1 MNNKIYFG
9 ADLGMGAFKGWGP
22 KGGAQVLSLVSSNGA
37 QRLGESF
44 GASSKR
50 ARPIE
55 VTSEYGSYFVGDNAH
70 DYGVPIQN
78 MAFDRL
84 AGTSEIRSI
93 FYAGLHQYQ
102 KQHGVF
108 DRPLSLMVGL
118 PFQMLIGSMAKEY
131 KSAVKK
137 WMVGVHEFDADGVH
151 YKVEVADALLKPQAM
166 GILFDYT
173 YDENGILD
181 PNKANLWVEETA
193 GLSIGRKTIEFML
206 TRENNNE
213 DLNRF
218 TGGVDMGVTRLL
230 EGINRQ
236 YEIKLSMERPY
247 TLGELDM
254 KLRNRKID
262 KEVMKRAMEDWMQQI
277 SGAIDERWG
286 QYYRRF
292 SAVIV
297 VGGGAELLRPH
308 INTLLRG
315 NVIVPDNTVE
325 AISRG
330 MYKMALR
337 NASKRQ

>member
-37 QRLGESF
+37 QRLEDSF
-44 GASSKR
+44 VSSSKR
-50 ARPIE
+50 VRPIE
-55 VTSEYGSYFVGDNAH
+55 VSSEYGSYFVGDNAH

-118 PFQMLIGSMAKEY
+118 PFQMLMGSMSKEY
-131 KSAVKK
+131 KAAVKK
-137 WMVGVHEFDADGVH
+137 WMVGAHEFNADGVH
-151 YKVEVADALLKPQAM
+151 YKVEVADAVLKPQAM
-166 GILFDYT
+166 GILFDHT

-181 PNKANLWVEETA
+181 PGKANLWVEETA
-193 GLSIGRKTIEFML
+193 GLSFGRKTIEFML
-206 TRENNNE
+206 TRDN
-213 DLNRF
+213 DDVDRF
-218 TGGVDMGVTRLL
+218 TGGIDMGVTRLL

-236 YEIKLSMERPY
+236 YEMKLGMERPY

-262 KEVMKRAMEDWMQQI
+262 KEVMKRAMEDWIQQI

-308 INTLLRG
+308 IHTLLRG
-315 NVIVPDNTVE
+315 NVIVPDNAVE

-330 MYKMALR
+330 MYKMALKY
-337 NASKRQ
+337 ASKRA